1 MNKITLK
8 KLSITNFK
16 GIKSLDIDFS
26 DFSSIYAA
34 NGVGKT
40 TIFDAFTWLLFGKD
54 SQDRKDFEI
63 KPLDE
68 NGLTIPK
75 TENEVIGILNCN
87 GEEIVLKRVH
97 REKWVKKRGLAEAEF
112 SGNETI
118 YFWND
123 VPMAAKDYTSK
134 INELLNEQVFKL
146 ITNPLAFNNLKW
158 QDRRKVLI
166 DIAGNVEVDFLS
178 HGLENI
184 LELTK
189 KKTISELKAEIS
201 SKITKIKNEIKLIPT
216 RIDEVQK
223 SKPEQPD
230 IKELENTLFVWNKE
244 LENIEGQ
251 LLDSSKANEE
261 INKKKSAIQNQIF
274 EIKTKIQ
281 QIEFELKSRAV
292 QETQKDTSKIVALE
306 RQLNDAKFEFQ
317 NALNSLTQIVTS
329 KENKQKELDYI
340 EAKKNALRS
349 EWTKIN
355 AETLSFNENDFHCPA
370 CKREFESGDI
380 ESKKAEM
387 LSNFNN
393 SKAARLQQINNSGL
407 NLKTESELLAKEIEE
422 LDARINN
429 GKTFADKCKS
439 EIDSLQSAIEL
450 EKSILDSTET
460 KWPENVYSELL
471 SNHAEYQSSIKE
483 IEKLQKELTTI
494 QPIQNNELI
503 ELKKQ
508 TQANIDIVKR
518 QLSVVDQINAADQ
531 RINELKHEESNLSQS
546 LLDLEKIEFDVERYI
561 KLNIEALEEKI
572 NEKFQFVSFKLFDTQ
587 INGGQ
592 VECCEALIEG
602 VPFDNANTAS
612 KINAGV
618 DIINTLCDF
627 YKTNAPIFIDN
638 RESVTD
644 LIDSKSQI
652 ISLIVSKDD
661 QKIRIENQQLELIPN
676 SPI

>member
-274 EIKTKIQ
+274 EIKTKNQ

-407 NLKTESELLAKEIEE
+407 NLKTESELLAKDIEE

>member
-26 DFSSIYAA
+26 DNTNIYAA

-68 NGLTIPK
+68 NGLTVPK
-75 TENEVIGILNCN
+75 TENEVTGILNCN

-230 IKELENTLFVWNKE
+230 IKELENTLFVWNKD
-244 LENIEGQ
+244 LESIEGQ

-261 INKKKSAIQNQIF
+261 INKKKSVIQNQIF

-407 NLKTESELLAKEIEE
+407 NLKTESEFLAKDIEE
-422 LDARINN
+422 LDSRINN

-450 EKSILDSTET
+450 EKSILDSTEA
-460 KWPENVYSELL
+460 KCPENVYIELL
-471 SNHAEYQSSIKE
+471 SNHAEYQSSIIE

-652 ISLIVSKDD
+652 ISLIVSKTDK
-661 QKIRIENQQLELIPN
+661 KIRIENQQLELIPN

>member
-274 EIKTKIQ
+274 EIKTKNQ

-531 RINELKHEESNLSQS
+531 RINELKHEESNLSKS